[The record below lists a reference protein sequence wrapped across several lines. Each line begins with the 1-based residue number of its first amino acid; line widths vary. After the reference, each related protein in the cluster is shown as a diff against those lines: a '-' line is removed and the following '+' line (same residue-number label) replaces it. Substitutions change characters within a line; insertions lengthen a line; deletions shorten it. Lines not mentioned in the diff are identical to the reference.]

1 MNTNTAEREP
11 DSVEALLPWH
21 AAGTLNARDMRRVEE
36 ALARDP
42 KLARQYAA
50 VRDEL
55 AETIHLNEDLG
66 APSAKAMQKLFA
78 AIDQEPARR
87 TSTSL
92 NLSAKLTEFLA
103 SLTPRTLAYAGGA
116 AAVALLLQAGVIGT
130 ILMERGGTY
139 ETASFESTRSV
150 TLPSAS
156 AAGTYA
162 LVRFQPTATAADIS
176 AFLDSY
182 KASIVDG
189 PKAGMFRLRIGSTT
203 VSNTEMTQLLG
214 KLQAEK
220 VVGLAMAA
228 E

>member
-42 KLARQYAA
+42 KLAREYAA

-78 AIDQEPARR
+78 SIDKEPARK
-87 TSTSL
+87 TSTSF

-103 SLTPRTLAYAGGA
+103 GLTPRTLAYAGGA
-116 AAVALLLQAGVIGT
+116 AALALLLQAGVIGAV
-130 ILMERGGTY
+130 LVKDRGATFQ
-139 ETASFESTRSV
+139 TASY
-150 TLPSAS
+150 
-156 AAGTYA
+156 GTGQAVPGAYA
-162 LVRFQPTATAADIS
+162 LIRFQPTATAADIS
-176 AFLDSY
+176 AFLDAY

-189 PKAGMFRLRIGSTT
+189 PKAGMFRLRIGSSA

-214 KLQAEK
+214 RLQAEK

>member
-11 DSVEALLPWH
+11 DSAEALLPWH

-78 AIDQEPARR
+78 AIDKEPARKPAA
-87 TSTSL
+87 SL

-103 SLTPRTLAYAGGA
+103 SLSPRTLAYAGGA
-116 AAVALLLQAGVIGT
+116 AAVALLLQAGVIGAV
-130 ILMERGGTY
+130 LVKDRGAGFQ
-139 ETASFESTRSV
+139 TASYGGAQTQPGVF
-150 TLPSAS
+150 
-156 AAGTYA
+156 A
-162 LVRFQPTATAADIS
+162 LVRFQADAKASDIS

-182 KASIVDG
+182 KATIVDG
-189 PKAGMFRLRIGSTT
+189 PKAGMFRLRIGSGTL
-203 VSNTEMTQLLG
+203 SNTEMTQLLG
-214 KLQAEK
+214 KLSSEK

>member
-21 AAGTLNARDMRRVEE
+21 AAGTLNARDTRRVEE
-36 ALARDP
+36 ALARNP
-42 KLARQYAA
+42 ALARQYAA

-66 APSAKAMQKLFA
+66 APSAKAMQRLFA
-78 AIDQEPARR
+78 AIDKEPARR
-87 TSTSL
+87 ASTSL
-92 NLSAKLTEFLA
+92 NLSTKLTAFLA
-103 SLTPRTLAYAGGA
+103 SLSPRTLAYAGGA
-116 AAVALLLQAGVIGT
+116 AALALLLQAGVIGAVLVKDRGASFQT
-130 ILMERGGTY
+130 ASYGGTQ
-139 ETASFESTRSV
+139 TVPGAF
-150 TLPSAS
+150 
-156 AAGTYA
+156 A

-176 AFLDSY
+176 AFLETY

-189 PKAGMFRLRIGSTT
+189 PKAGLFRLRIGTSA

>member
-21 AAGTLNARDMRRVEE
+21 AAGTLNARDTRRVEE

-42 KLARQYAA
+42 QLARQYAA

-78 AIDQEPARR
+78 AIDKEPARKA
-87 TSTSL
+87 SASL

-103 SLTPRTLAYAGGA
+103 SLSPRTLAYAGGA
-116 AAVALLLQAGVIGT
+116 AALALLLQAGVIGAVLVKDRGASFQT
-130 ILMERGGTY
+130 ASYGGTQ
-139 ETASFESTRSV
+139 
-150 TLPSAS
+150 
-156 AAGTYA
+156 AAPGAYA
-162 LVRFQPTATAADIS
+162 LVRFQPTATAADI
-176 AFLDSY
+176 AGLLDAY
-182 KASIVDG
+182 KATIVDG
-189 PKAGMFRLRIGSTT
+189 PKAGLFRLRIGASA